1 MNSRPSYEVTLLSK
15 RLIARDLLELRFTLP
30 EQFSFIPGQFVQF
43 FIPEGMEYVVR
54 SYSIVSHP
62 TDNYLEFCVKLV
74 PEGKGSKF
82 FSSLEQGG
90 LVRFRGPEGRFVCQ
104 ETHYPHKVFIA
115 TGAGIA
121 PIMSMISDRVT
132 TTDKIQLLFGVRAEE
147 DIFWTERLQAWE
159 KVSANFSF
167 ILTLSQPSSM
177 WSGKTGR
184 VVDYIT
190 SFVQTSLIEY
200 YLCGSLDMVKDA
212 RVNLVGQGISTK
224 NIHLEIF

>member
-1 MNSRPSYEVTLLSK
+1 LGALLFSNSSSVFLFLGSLGALL
-15 RLIARDLLELRFTLP
+15 
-30 EQFSFIPGQFVQF
+30 FSNA
-43 FIPEGMEYVVR
+43 
-54 SYSIVSHP
+54 SA
-62 TDNYLEFCVKLV
+62 
-74 PEGKGSKF
+74 
-82 FSSLEQGG
+82 SSF
-90 LVRFRGPEGRFVCQ
+90 FRGPEGRFVCQ